1 MDNTDFLKLLEEEER
16 LRSEVFAAEEMGGSG
31 NVMPNDIINEFFYGG
46 EEKNYFNE
54 TENMYG
60 YEGKNISLYDIYGFG
75 KGNTES
81 GDYAGITENRLEKT
95 ELRTLTEET
104 ERGSGGIN
112 MPIDVSVNVEVEN
125 NSEKPNIER
134 IIGAVA
140 DRLREE
146 LSAAAEGLYL

>member
-1 MDNTDFLKLLEEEER
+1 MDKIDILKLLEEEEK
-16 LRSEVFAAEEMGGSG
+16 LRSEVFAAEETDENGK
-31 NVMPNDIINEFFYGG
+31 VTPNDVINEFFCGG

-60 YEGKNISLYDIYGFG
+60 YEDKNISLYDIYGIE
-75 KGNTES
+75 KSNTEN

-112 MPIDVSVNVEVEN
+112 MPIDVSVNIDVEN
-125 NSEKPNIER
+125 NGEKPNIDR

>member
-1 MDNTDFLKLLEEEER
+1 MDEIDILKLLEEEEK
-16 LRSEVFAAEEMGGSG
+16 LRSEVFAAGEAGGNG
-31 NVMPNDIINEFFYGG
+31 KATPNDVINEFFYGG

-60 YEGKNISLYDIYGFG
+60 YEENISLYDIYGFG

-81 GDYAGITENRLEKT
+81 GDYTTLTENRLEKT
-95 ELRTLTEET
+95 ELRTLAEEP
-104 ERGSGGIN
+104 ERGNGGIN
-112 MPIDVSVNVEVEN
+112 MPIDVSVNIDIEN
-125 NSEKPNIER
+125 SSEKPNIER